1 MLLPVEDFLLQDCG
15 VFSIKGLLSVFGL
28 LTPWRPVVGGKVVFS
43 PLFFSCLPLGLI
55 CILCLHLFAS
65 AFNTFCLFTYKKIKI
80 GVVCVVGFCLTLIRI
95 CMFEGRTSHP
105 SIVPLLL
112 SIYILF
118 LIQKKKKLVLLV

>member
-1 MLLPVEDFLLQDCG
+1 MLVGRWFLVL
-15 VFSIKGLLSVFGL
+15 FSFLACLWALFVYFVCTLL
-28 LTPWRPVVGGKVVFS
+28 R
-43 PLFFSCLPLGLI
+43 
-55 CILCLHLFAS
+55 LFAS
-65 AFNTFCLFTYKKIKI
+65 AFNTFCLFTYKKIKIKI

>member
-1 MLLPVEDFLLQDCG
+1 MLVGRWFLVL
-15 VFSIKGLLSVFGL
+15 FSFLACLLALSVYFVCTL
-28 LTPWRPVVGGKVVFS
+28 LR
-43 PLFFSCLPLGLI
+43 
-55 CILCLHLFAS
+55 LFAS
-65 AFNTFCLFTYKKIKI
+65 AFNTFCLFTYKTLKIKIKI